1 MRILVFN
8 SRDIKN
14 PSSGGAEVFTHEV
27 AKRWVAAGD
36 TVTLVTSN
44 FRDGLKQ
51 EVVDGVETIRLGNMI
66 SVFCRAEWLYKKKL
80 VGHYDVILD
89 EYTLRPFMTV
99 KYAREPV
106 VFLVHEL
113 AREKYFY
120 ELPPILSHLGY
131 YWFEPR
137 WLKIYKNV
145 PTITVSNSTKEDLVS
160 FGFRKIDIV
169 PEGFDFKPLE
179 RIAAKEENPTLLF
192 VGLLK
197 KANLVNHVI
206 DAFRLIS
213 EKEEDAELW
222 IVGRG
227 PQLSKL
233 ERMAKG
239 LNVEFFGYVD
249 QDRKINLMKRAHA
262 LLVPGIREGWGLVVT
277 EANACGTPA
286 IGYRVPGLQDS
297 IRDEETGLLTDPNPE
312 SLARAILRLLNDEAL
327 RTRLAENALKWSREF
342 SWQRTAEEF
351 TKVIEEVLND

>member
-1 MRILVFN
+1 MRILIFN
-8 SRDIKN
+8 LRDIKH

-27 AKRWVAAGD
+27 ARRWVAAGD
-36 TVTLVTSN
+36 SVTLVTSN
-44 FRDGLKQ
+44 FHNGLKQ
-51 EVVDGVETIRLGNMI
+51 EIVDGVETIRLGNYLT
-66 SVFCRAEWLYKKKL
+66 VFCRAKWLYKKKL
-80 VGHYDVILD
+80 AGHYDAIID

-99 KYAREPV
+99 GYAQEPV
-106 VFLVHEL
+106 VFLIFEL

-137 WLKIYKNV
+137 WLKRCRKV
-145 PTITVSNSTKEDLVS
+145 PTVTISNSTKNDLVS
-160 FGFRKIDIV
+160 FGFGKIDTV
-169 PEGFDFKPLE
+169 PVGIDFNTIE
-179 RIAAKEENPTLLF
+179 RVAAKEEPPTLLF

-197 KANLVNHVI
+197 KSNLVDHVI
-206 DAFRLIS
+206 SAFRLIS
-213 EKEEDAELW
+213 EKEEDAKLW

-227 PQLSKL
+227 PQLAKL
-233 ERMAKG
+233 KRMAKG

-249 QDRKINLMKRAHA
+249 EDKKIDLMRKAHA
-262 LLVPGIREGWGLVVT
+262 LLVPGVREGWGLVVT

-297 IRDEETGLLTDPNPE
+297 IRDEETGLLTDTNPE